1 VETSDSQSNPNMPGM
16 SRREAL
22 KRGLLGGAGLAS
34 LGSIS
39 SLVALANAAGVSA
52 EELAATK
59 GIPAKLIAA
68 AKKEGKLNTIA
79 LPPDWADYG
88 EIIQKFQ
95 AKYGITITNTNPDG
109 SSGEE
114 IQAVVSLKG
123 QDRAPDVVDVGPSFA
138 DSGKKQGLFL
148 PFKVSTWSTIPA
160 NMKDASGHWIGDYWG
175 AQSFITNLHVAKQA
189 PKDFS
194 DLTSPKFKG
203 MVALDNDPRSA
214 SDAFSAVFAASLAN
228 GGSLNNI
235 EPGIEF
241 FAKLKRLGN
250 FITAAAH
257 TAQIVQGATPVAIKW
272 DYLNLADKAGNPN
285 VKLKVTVPK
294 HGAYGGYYCQAIN
307 ASAPNPNAAKLW
319 LEYLYS
325 DEGQL
330 LFLKGYTH
338 PARYLDLAK
347 RGKIPAN
354 LAKRLP
360 PASSYQHVKFASL
373 SQIATASQVMN
384 EQWGPKV
391 LGS

>member
-1 VETSDSQSNPNMPGM
+1 MEIPESQSNPNAGGM

-39 SLVALANAAGVSA
+39 SLLALADAAGVSA
-52 EELAATK
+52 HELDASKSMT
-59 GIPAKLIAA
+59 KLIAA

-88 EIIQKFQ
+88 EIIKKFQ
-95 AKYGITITNTNPDG
+95 AKYGISITNTNPQG

-114 IQAVVSLKG
+114 IQAVISLKG
-123 QDRAPDVVDVGPSFA
+123 QDRAPDVVDVGLSFA
-138 DSGKKQGLFL
+138 DQGKQQSLFI
-148 PFKVSTWSTIPA
+148 PYKVSTWSTIPT
-160 NMKDASGHWIGDYWG
+160 NMKDPSGHWIGDYWG

-203 MVALDNDPRSA
+203 MVALDNDPRS
-214 SDAFSAVFAASLAN
+214 STDALSAVFAASLAN

-235 EPGIEF
+235 EPGIAF

-257 TAQIVQGATPVAIKW
+257 PAQIVQGATPVSIQW
-272 DYLNLADKAGNPN
+272 DYLNLAAKALNPN
-285 VKLKVTVPK
+285 VKLAVTVPK
-294 HGAYGGYYCQAIN
+294 HGAYGGFYCQAIN
-307 ASAPNPNAAKLW
+307 ATAPNPHAAKLW

-325 DEGQL
+325 DAGQL
-330 LFLKGYTH
+330 LFLKGFTH

-347 RGKIPAN
+347 RGKIPAK

-373 SQIATASQVMN
+373 AQINAASQVVVA
-384 EQWGPKV
+384 QWGPKV
-391 LGS
+391 LGT

>member
-1 VETSDSQSNPNMPGM
+1 MEILETQSDPNTHGM

-22 KRGLLGGAGLAS
+22 RRGLLGGAGLAS

-39 SLVALANAAGVSA
+39 SVLALADAHGVSA
-52 EELAATK
+52 HELDASK
-59 GIPAKLIAA
+59 GKMAKLIKS

-88 EIIQKFQ
+88 EIISKFQ
-95 AKYGITITNTNPDG
+95 TKYGISITNTNPNG

-114 IQAVVSLKG
+114 IQALVSLKG
-123 QDRAPDVVDVGPSFA
+123 QSRAPDVVDVGPSFA
-138 DSGKKQGLFL
+138 DQGKTQNLFI
-148 PFKVSTWSTIPA
+148 PYKVSTWKTIPT
-160 NMKDASGHWIGDYWG
+160 NMKDPSGHWFGDYWG
-175 AQSFITNLHVAKQA
+175 AQSFITNLNVAKQA

-194 DLTSPKFKG
+194 DLTSPKLKG

-214 SDAFSAVFAASLAN
+214 TDAFSAVFAASLAN

-257 TAQIVQGATPVAIKW
+257 TAQIVQGATPIAIKW
-272 DYLNLADKAGNPN
+272 DYLNLADKVGNPN
-285 VKLKVTVPK
+285 VKLAVTVPK
-294 HGAYGGYYCQAIN
+294 HGAYGGYYCQAIST
-307 ASAPNPNAAKLW
+307 SAPNPAAAKLW
-319 LEYLYS
+319 MEYLYS
-325 DEGQL
+325 DEGQI
-330 LFLKGYTH
+330 LFLKGFTH

-347 RGKIPAN
+347 RGKIPKA

-360 PASSYQHVKFASL
+360 PASSYKHVKFASL
-373 SQIATASQVMN
+373 SQIAAAAQVMKD
-384 EQWGPKV
+384 QWGPKV
-391 LGS
+391 LGT

>member
-1 VETSDSQSNPNMPGM
+1 METPESQSNPNTGGM

-39 SLVALANAAGVSA
+39 SLLALADAAGVSA
-52 EELAATK
+52 HELDASKSMT
-59 GIPAKLIAA
+59 KLIAA

-88 EIIQKFQ
+88 EIIKKFQ
-95 AKYGITITNTNPDG
+95 AKYGISITNTNPQG

-114 IQAVVSLKG
+114 IQAVISLKG
-123 QDRAPDVVDVGPSFA
+123 QDRAPDVVDVGLSFA
-138 DSGKKQGLFL
+138 DKGKQQSLFI
-148 PFKVSTWSTIPA
+148 PYKVSTWSTIPT
-160 NMKDASGHWIGDYWG
+160 NMKDPSGHWIGDYWG

-203 MVALDNDPRSA
+203 MVALDNDPRS
-214 SDAFSAVFAASLAN
+214 STDALSAVFAASLAN

-235 EPGIEF
+235 EPGIAF

-257 TAQIVQGATPVAIKW
+257 PAQIVQGATPVSIQW
-272 DYLNLADKAGNPN
+272 DYLNLAAKALNPT
-285 VKLKVTVPK
+285 VKLAVTVPK
-294 HGAYGGYYCQAIN
+294 HGAYGGFYCQAIN
-307 ASAPNPNAAKLW
+307 ATAPNPHAAKLW

-325 DEGQL
+325 DAGQL
-330 LFLKGYTH
+330 LFLKGFTH

-347 RGKIPAN
+347 RGKIPAK

-373 SQIATASQVMN
+373 AQINAASQVVVA
-384 EQWGPKV
+384 QWGPKV
-391 LGS
+391 LGT